1 MYGLSRIRFALAL
14 GCGLLAGADEKAVQ
28 RPADPELTALQE
40 QNAIME
46 QRIKLSVQQ
55 QTLLRSGQ
63 PAARPPDAAVERHEN
78 VTIES
83 LRNAYMAL
91 AGVAPEVAKDLN
103 CAGKNVVL
111 YGSAQS
117 ETLFELRAFTAQLE
131 SLRAAMK
138 SVLDA
143 PAPDPSGSAVSL
155 PVSSAPVL
163 QTVLNIVSLFR
174 AGTPSSPDVP
184 VDERGVVALVA
195 KAATTL
201 GCLVYWPDQ
210 FSINPFNPASQLNTA
225 LQSIADLNDNG
236 GGAGKPAGL
245 QQKLLNL
252 RKELNRAE
260 AMAQAAKVK
269 IEKEQA
275 KLAEASAKTNA
286 IRAQVNFIA
295 EHVTDVKD
303 AALQEKLNSSF
314 DKSWQEMENA
324 IRAQNSSKLP
334 GTIEDVGRAG
344 EMSKRLDVLK
354 ARTDFLSKYV
364 ADTKNIALQD
374 KLKRFLTLAW
384 DQLDAATKTEQAS
397 IVSVSKAIEPDVAE
411 QRRWEKYSAD
421 LKDHIRA
428 TIGASEGHSTFR
440 GALFDGGSGSSP
452 LSRLLRAEAVRDLT
466 FDEKLQERP
475 GASIVQ
481 LKVQRLTGTHLVP
494 PNPARDNKERD
505 SFSGG
510 VVLSFMQYTPGGKLK
525 NSGVHSAYTGFKQQ

>member
-1 MYGLSRIRFALAL
+1 MYGLSRIPIALAL
-14 GCGLLAGADEKAVQ
+14 GCWLLSAADEKAVQ

-55 QTLLRSGQ
+55 QTLLRSGL
-63 PAARPPDAAVERHEN
+63 PAARPPDGGVERYEN

-91 AGVAPEVAKDLN
+91 AGVAPDVAKDLA
-103 CAGKNVVL
+103 CSGKNVVL

-138 SVLDA
+138 SVLEA
-143 PAPDPSGSAVSL
+143 PVPDQSGATVSL
-155 PVSSAPVL
+155 PVSSSPVL
-163 QTVLNIVSLFR
+163 QSVLDIVSLFR
-174 AGTPSSPDVP
+174 AGTPVSPDVP

-195 KAATTL
+195 KAATAL
-201 GCLVYWPDQ
+201 GCVVYWPDQ
-210 FSINPFNPASQLNTA
+210 FSINPFNPASQLNTS
-225 LQSIADLNDNG
+225 LQTIADLNDNG
-236 GGAGKPAGL
+236 GAAGKPAGL
-245 QQKLLNL
+245 QQKLLTL

-260 AMAQAAKVK
+260 AMVQAAKVK

-275 KLAEASAKTNA
+275 KLTEASARTNA
-286 IRAQVNFIA
+286 IREQVTFIA

-303 AALQEKLNSSF
+303 AALQEKLNLTF
-314 DKSWQEMENA
+314 NKSWQELESA
-324 IRAQNSSKLP
+324 IKTQLSSKLP
-334 GTIEDVGRAG
+334 GTIEDVGRMG

-354 ARTDFLSKYV
+354 TRTDFLSKYV
-364 ADTKNIALQD
+364 ADTKNIALQY

-384 DQLDAATKTEQAS
+384 DQLDAANKAEQAL
-397 IVSVSKAIEPDVAE
+397 ITSVSKAVEPDLAE
-411 QRRWEKYSAD
+411 QRRWEKYSTD

-428 TIGASEGHSTFR
+428 TIGASEAYSTFR

-466 FDEKLQERP
+466 FDEKLQERA

-481 LKVQRLTGTHLVP
+481 LKVQRLSGTRMVP
-494 PNPARDNKERD
+494 PPSARDTKERD

-510 VVLSFMQYTPGGKLK
+510 VVLSFMQYSPGGKLK